1 MRGTV
6 KDTPLCNHGPAL
18 NSFLHLFCAKWTS
31 NLCSQHWQYGRGHRM
46 RIYFFA
52 AFFPAFFLV
61 LFEPL
66 LRGPLELIALITVTR
81 LRRRFRCTSPIG
93 GQRSANVI

>member
-1 MRGTV
+1 
-6 KDTPLCNHGPAL
+6 
-18 NSFLHLFCAKWTS
+18 
-31 NLCSQHWQYGRGHRM
+31 M